1 MDLCGVVNNVTMEIK
16 IIMMDAH
23 NSAKSNQAIYVN
35 NNLVVQNVKSNC
47 KKHVEM
53 VNYKLI
59 LAKNVMMVIML
70 ILMVVISSVRLSLV
84 GNVLFLED
92 IFFRYVH

>member
-1 MDLCGVVNNVTMEIK
+1 MELCRQANNVMIGIK
-16 IIMMDAH
+16 ITMMDAH
-23 NSAKSNQAIYVN
+23 NSVKSNQVMYVEYS
-35 NNLVVQNVKSNC
+35 LVIQNVKRNC
-47 KKHVEM
+47 IIPVEM

-59 LAKNVMMVIML
+59 WTKNVMMVIML